1 MPLYLVNP
9 AVDMSLELF
18 VSQRLEE
25 ALTIQFERIKDRRVR
40 DTFVQHL
47 ERRLEGLLA
56 DTIDWDLKEPTQA
69 QLSYA
74 MLVAKQLGIELPSE
88 VRRSRFHAAMFLEE
102 HADQVKQAKG
112 EQRPNHGE
120 MSDR

>member
-18 VSQRLEE
+18 VSQSLEE

-40 DTFVQHL
+40 DTYVQHL

-56 DTIDWDLKEPTQA
+56 DTIDWDLKEPSQA

-74 MLVAKQLGIELPSE
+74 MLVAKQLGVELPSE
-88 VRRSRFHAAMFLEE
+88 VRKSRFHAAMFLEE
-102 HADQVKQAKG
+102 HADQLRQARRD
-112 EQRPNHGE
+112 QRPPQGE
-120 MSDR
+120 IGDG

>member
-18 VSQRLEE
+18 VSQSLEE
-25 ALTIQFERIKDRRVR
+25 ALTIQFERVRDRRVR

-47 ERRLEGLLA
+47 ERRLESLLA
-56 DTIDWDLKEPTQA
+56 DTIDWDLKEPTPA

-74 MLVAKQLGIELPSE
+74 TLVAKQLGIELPSE
-88 VRRSRFHAAMFLEE
+88 ARKSRFHAAMFLEE
-102 HADQVKQAKG
+102 HADQAKQAKG
-112 EQRPNHGE
+112 EQRPQVEIRN
-120 MSDR
+120 R